1 MKMPLIYNLYD
12 QLADLLA
19 KSNSDY
25 ILSLKADKET
35 QTRFDMLLDK
45 SKEKSLNEE
54 EEDELNHF
62 IVLERLVR
70 LAKIRATN

>member
-1 MKMPLIYNLYD
+1 MKIPLIYNLYD
-12 QLADLLA
+12 QLAELLA
-19 KSNSDY
+19 KSNSEY
-25 ILSLKADKET
+25 ILSLKADNEM

-45 SKEKSLNEE
+45 SKQKSLNEE

-70 LAKIRATN
+70 LAKIRAAK

>member
-1 MKMPLIYNLYD
+1 MKIPLIYNLYD
-12 QLADLLA
+12 QLAELLA
-19 KSNSDY
+19 KSNSEY
-25 ILSLKADKET
+25 ILSLKADQEM

-70 LAKIRATN
+70 LAKIRAAK